1 MEKVVQK
8 KVICNSEVARADYNA
23 SMIVQT
29 LFEKYYSNPRLLHSG
44 TVHRIFLET
53 LKHRNDEVAN
63 RAINLSDGSIKLV
76 NMEIDELTKREL
88 DGDAIMA
95 YLEGKDVDT
104 TSEDVIIFEKRKI
117 LVRAIVDYIA
127 GMTDGYAL
135 AEYEKLK

>member
-1 MEKVVQK
+1 M
-8 KVICNSEVARADYNA
+8 
-23 SMIVQT
+23 
-29 LFEKYYSNPRLLHSG
+29 
-44 TVHRIFLET
+44 ET